1 LGSDDPLDM
10 VSGTTALTGAVDGAL
25 VLDLDGSGF
34 RLRGRGRDIEKNIE
48 VALEF
53 NNGHWTLLGDAAD
66 VHRSDQRKAITTVLD
81 ASDKAMSPNEIAI
94 ALKQPVVN
102 IRQLLLK
109 MTKAGEIQKDGRGK
123 YKLADI
129 PDT

>member
-1 LGSDDPLDM
+1 M

>member
-1 LGSDDPLDM
+1 M

-66 VHRSDQRKAITTVLD
+66 VHRSDQRKAITTFLD

-109 MTKAGEIQKDGRGK
+109 MTKAGEIQKDGRSK

>member
-1 LGSDDPLDM
+1 M

-81 ASDKAMSPNEIAI
+81 ASDKAMSPSEIAI